1 MHFSSIIPIFAVIAS
16 LTNANPTPDDE
27 PVLETRDQGGIALIE
42 LDLGKG
48 KSYTG
53 VGSPGKCY
61 NLPWNIKY
69 FDVYSDD
76 TKSVISCFDC
86 RVYTGSNCGGSY
98 VTLGGQQKAFL
109 TKGGKKPHYKSW
121 ECKCKEEW

>member
-1 MHFSSIIPIFAVIAS
+1 MHFSSILPIFAVIVG

-27 PVLETRDQGGIALIE
+27 PVLETRSEGGIALIE

-48 KSYTG
+48 KYYTG

-69 FDVYSDD
+69 FDVYSDK

-86 RVYTGSNCGGSY
+86 RVYTGSNCKGSY
-98 VTLGGQQKAFL
+98 VTLGGQEKAFL
-109 TKGGKKPHYKSW
+109 AKGGKKPQYKSW
-121 ECKCKEEW
+121 ECNCKEEW